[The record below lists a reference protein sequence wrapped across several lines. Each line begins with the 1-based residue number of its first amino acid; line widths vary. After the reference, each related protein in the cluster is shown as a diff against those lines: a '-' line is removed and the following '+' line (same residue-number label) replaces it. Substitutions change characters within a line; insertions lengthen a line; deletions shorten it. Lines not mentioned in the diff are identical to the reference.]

1 MRVRFAPRAH
11 LIIFMDNLTHTN
23 KPKSVVNVVLIIFAL
38 VFILFGAIGQ
48 FANFMHRSKIKEF
61 EEKGKIYSGTVTD
74 NYFFYSQNIGQ
85 KTTTKTNYM
94 ICFKPE
100 AFAPEG
106 YDLLCSSE
114 YVSRSL
120 AKQLPVGTKIDGY
133 WRGDIYEVLLV
144 PAINTWRN
152 SWFFQYA
159 AYVFLGLGIVLFA
172 IAKIMKRLRS

>member
-1 MRVRFAPRAH
+1 
-11 LIIFMDNLTHTN
+11 
-23 KPKSVVNVVLIIFAL
+23 
-38 VFILFGAIGQ
+38 
-48 FANFMHRSKIKEF
+48 
-61 EEKGKIYSGTVTD
+61 
-74 NYFFYSQNIGQ
+74 
-85 KTTTKTNYM
+85 M

-100 AFAPEG
+100 TSAPEG

-152 SWFFQYA
+152 SWFLQYTA
-159 AYVFLGLGIVLFA
+159 HVFFGIGIVLLVV
-172 IAKIMKRLRS
+172 AKIMKRLRN